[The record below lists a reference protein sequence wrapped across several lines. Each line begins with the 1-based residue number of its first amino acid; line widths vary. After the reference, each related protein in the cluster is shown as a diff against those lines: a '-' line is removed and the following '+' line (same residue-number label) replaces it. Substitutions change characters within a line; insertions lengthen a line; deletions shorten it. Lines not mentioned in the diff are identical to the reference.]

1 MDLAFLM
8 IVLMQPAQGP
18 MSAAFVNTQ
27 TLEDCEARAA
37 IVRTILESE
46 DYTVE
51 QAVCRASAARFEPFA
66 HGVDPD
72 AERYAYSISFTD
84 ADASVEA
91 VTACESAGGAAD
103 GHYCATSTQ
112 KLLP

>member
-1 MDLAFLM
+1 MDLAILM
-8 IVLMQPAQGP
+8 IVLMQPAEGP

-27 TLEDCEARAA
+27 TLEECEARAA

-46 DYTVE
+46 DYAVE

-66 HGVDPD
+66 HGVDAD

-84 ADASVEA
+84 TDASVEA
-91 VTACESAGGAAD
+91 VASCEAAD

-112 KLLP
+112 KLLQ